1 MGTLALA
8 AKISHDPVIAASVR
22 DGPLRG
28 TRAAAIEGLAQIGRR
43 CAERGVE
50 VLVVLDATWRVH
62 AEYHVNAA
70 AAFTGSVSSPE
81 LPHLVHGLPSQRRGQ
96 PHLAQAMADVAED
109 HGLATRTHA
118 DGVLNLGWGTLLP
131 LQHLDPAGRFDVV
144 AVAAGCEW
152 HDLLESARFGRALR
166 EAIESRFDGTVALL
180 ASGSLSHRFAPNGRM
195 PEFVHRVW
203 NPMLEGIDHEV
214 VDLWEQ
220 GRWKDVCDMLPMTAD
235 TCFGEGRLHDTAML
249 LGALGWDQI
258 TGGAEVVTPPWGSCG
273 TGQVNA
279 LFPVGPM
286 PAAWRGA
293 AA

>member
-8 AKISHDPVIAASVR
+8 AKISHDPVIAASGR

-28 TRAAAIEGLAQIGRR
+28 SRQAAIDGLALIGKH
-43 CAERGVE
+43 CVDRGVKA
-50 VLVVLDATWRVH
+50 LIVLDATWRVH

-70 AAFTGSVSSPE
+70 AAFSGSIASQE
-81 LPHLVHGLPSQRRGQ
+81 LPHLVHGLPAQRLGNAQ
-96 PHLAQAMADVAED
+96 LAQAIADMAED
-109 HGLATRTHA
+109 HGLATRTHP

-131 LQHLDPAGRFDVV
+131 LQHLDPQGRFEVV

-152 HDLLESARFGRALR
+152 HDLHDSARFGRALR
-166 EAIESRFDGTVALL
+166 QAVEARFDGSVALL

-220 GRWKDVCDMLPMTAD
+220 GRWKDFCDMLPVISD
-235 TCFGEGRLHDTAML
+235 TCFGEGRMHDTAML

-258 TGGAEVVTPPWGSCG
+258 VGAAEVVTPLWGSCG

-279 LFPVGPM
+279 LFPLGPL
-286 PAAWRGA
+286 PAAWRDA
-293 AA
+293 P